1 MPDSKDITYDEVAAI
16 ADRLMLEGK
25 RVTLEYMRRELGK
38 GTHAQIAVLLGR
50 WQKAQKKNTGASKHH
65 ASSYD
70 KGRLGDK
77 GKTGAQDHKQF
88 KNENGRKNGLRR
100 PDMGFRDKKQMQ
112 AREYRNPPQY
122 ISQRA
127 SNARSR
133 SAMDSFSLERLQ
145 QEHSIVEKLFFSL
158 MLVREKRV
166 KALEAYQL
174 AHNDALNA
182 RMDSEKEIR
191 EIKKENAEK
200 LASLTVEFSKLKI
213 LNEREV
219 ASLRRKLKR

>member
-50 WQKAQKKNTGASKHH
+50 WQKAQKKSGASKHQ

-70 KGRLGDK
+70 KGR
-77 GKTGAQDHKQF
+77 GAQEHKRF
-88 KNENGRKNGLRR
+88 KGDNGKKNGLRR
-100 PDMGFRDKKQMQ
+100 PDMSFRDKKQTSGK
-112 AREYRNPPQY
+112 EYRNPPQY
-122 ISQRA
+122 LNQRS
-127 SNARSR
+127 SNGPARS
-133 SAMDSFSLERLQ
+133 SMGNFSLERLKK
-145 QEHSIVEKLFFSL
+145 EHALVEKLFLSL
-158 MLVREKRV
+158 MLVRERRV

-174 AHNDALNA
+174 AHNEALNA

-191 EIKKENAEK
+191 EIKKENAK
-200 LASLTVEFSKLKI
+200 RLASLTAEFSKLKI
-213 LNEREV
+213 LNEREM
-219 ASLRRKLKR
+219 ASLRQKLKR